1 MFLWPVRVYY
11 EDTDSGGVVYYANYL
26 KYMERARTE
35 WLRSFGIEQ
44 DDLLANDGIIFA
56 VHSVTLNFIKPG
68 RFNELLYV
76 TAKVSQPR
84 RASLIFSQEVVRPE
98 TGGQGE
104 GQKENAVMENMTVLC
119 AGQVKIACLDAA
131 SMRPRHIPDH
141 VITEIACDS

>member
-26 KYMERARTE
+26 KFMERARTE

-44 DDLLANDGIIFA
+44 DALLANDGIIFA

-76 TAKVSQPR
+76 TAKVSHR
-84 RASLIFSQEVVRPE
+84 GRASLMFSQEVLRPAS
-98 TGGQGE
+98 GRQGK
-104 GQKENAVMENMTVLC
+104 GQKDNALMENMTVLC
-119 AGQVKIACLDAA
+119 AGHVKIACLDAA